1 MELIDK
7 KPIIDFIKK
16 GLNNPNKEEAF
27 GHDAIQILAEI
38 EYAPV
43 LEKFDGIKIQKGYW
57 TVVDGDQCS
66 NCGHYLSDIMDA
78 DSYYAIGFVID
89 DIVACPFCGT
99 IMKEVNE

>member
-7 KPIIDFIKK
+7 KRIIDFIKK
-16 GLNNPNKEEAF
+16 GFNNPNKEEAF
-27 GHDAIQILAEI
+27 GLDAIQILAEI

-57 TVVDGDQCS
+57 TGMDGDQCS

>member
-1 MELIDK
+1 M
-7 KPIIDFIKK
+7 
-16 GLNNPNKEEAF
+16 
-27 GHDAIQILAEI
+27 
-38 EYAPV
+38 
-43 LEKFDGIKIQKGYW
+43 
-57 TVVDGDQCS
+57 DGDQCS